1 MNINIYIRQFI
12 EKYKNLINN
21 INNFPLYKLFIFMMF
36 IFTYEPIKPV
46 NILLLYIFKILC
58 ISITIIMP
66 ISLLIYSIIMM
77 SNIIK
82 KNKEYWWK
90 ESRHNYHNSKYDYIR
105 QLYKI
110 IENVVLSERIT
121 IYTICGL
128 LMISIIV
135 IIKLKFSDLIYGGDT
150 SYKYKK
156 YLNYT
161 TAIFVIIL
169 FVVILNMIINFKK
182 YNRVYKYNNNIN
194 EVYIK
199 YLNKDY
205 LKIICNNFI
214 DEDNLLNNKCNIKKL
229 PTSEDLF
236 NYLNTLDINT
246 IDNYNV
252 DLNDKENKTTDNI
265 NANKFLSALITH
277 QWLIFIYESKSYP
290 ETKENKMCREL
301 KLDTIMNDKM
311 YNIFYCY
318 LETIQHPF
326 ESNIEDNIFKMNNYS
341 STIFNVDNYKVYMK
355 IIDKYLSI
363 NNELSMNITNIK
375 KEDINEINLLILIF
389 IILILYTIGLFILPD
404 S

>member
-1 MNINIYIRQFI
+1 
-12 EKYKNLINN
+12 
-21 INNFPLYKLFIFMMF
+21 
-36 IFTYEPIKPV
+36 
-46 NILLLYIFKILC
+46 
-58 ISITIIMP
+58 
-66 ISLLIYSIIMM
+66 
-77 SNIIK
+77 
-82 KNKEYWWK
+82 
-90 ESRHNYHNSKYDYIR
+90 
-105 QLYKI
+105 
-110 IENVVLSERIT
+110 
-121 IYTICGL
+121 
-128 LMISIIV
+128 MISIIV
-135 IIKLKFSDLIYGGDT
+135 IIKLKFSDLISGGDT

-161 TAIFVIIL
+161 TSIFVIIL
-169 FVVILNMIINFKK
+169 FVVILNMIINLRK

-277 QWLIFIYESKSYP
+277 QWLIFIYENKSYP

-341 STIFNVDNYKVYMK
+341 STIFNIDNYKVYMK

-375 KEDINEINLLILIF
+375 KEDINEINLLILLF
-389 IILILYTIGLFILPD
+389 IILILYMIGLFILPD